1 MILNLRVTRMKN
13 KIVKMIMENQSFLI
27 LPHVKPDGDAIGST
41 MALAKGLRQLKK
53 NVLIYSHDEIPFDVK
68 FIEDETLFKNELLD
82 FEYDV
87 IFALDS
93 SDLGRL
99 KDRELLLNKPIINID
114 HHKTNTLYGHLNWVD
129 PDASA
134 TGELIYEL
142 LKSLQID
149 FDKEV
154 AQAIYVAIA
163 TDTGNFIYSNT
174 TQKTHLI
181 VADLMKANIDVPL
194 ISRYLYQN
202 IPLNKFRFDSAVLNH
217 VEFYHEGQLGIVLVS
232 DALKTEFQCEN
243 TDNLVEAVRN
253 IQGVEVAA
261 LIVERGDEVKISLRS
276 KNHVDV
282 AVIAQK
288 NKGGGHKNAAGF
300 SLPKDLDKAK
310 ALVIKEFENLV

>member
-1 MILNLRVTRMKN
+1 MKN
-13 KIVKMIMENQSFLI
+13 KIVKTIMENQSFLI

-41 MALAKGLRQLKK
+41 MALAKGLKQLNK
-53 NVLIYSHDEIPFDVK
+53 NVLIYSHDEVPYDVK
-68 FIEDETLFKNELLD
+68 FIDDKDLFKNELVD

-87 IFALDS
+87 IVALDS

-99 KDRELLLNKPIINID
+99 KDREAVLNKPVINID
-114 HHKTNTLYGHLNWVD
+114 HHKTNTLFGDLNWVN

-134 TGELIYEL
+134 TGEMVYEL
-142 LKSLQID
+142 LKLLPVDITI
-149 FDKEV
+149 EI
-154 AQAIYVAIA
+154 AQALYVAIA

-181 VADLMKANIDVPL
+181 VADLMNMKIDVPL

-217 VEFYHEGQLGIVLVS
+217 VEFHYDGRLGIVMVS
-232 DALKTEFQCEN
+232 DSMKNEFHCNN

-261 LIVERGDEVKISLRS
+261 LVVERGDEVKISLRS

-282 AVIAQK
+282 SAIAQK
-288 NKGGGHKNAAGF
+288 NSGGGHKNAAGF
-300 SLPKDLDKAK
+300 SMPKDMEKAK
-310 ALVIKEFENLV
+310 DLVIKEFENLV

>member
-1 MILNLRVTRMKN
+1 MKN

-41 MALAKGLRQLKK
+41 MALAKALRQLNKSA
-53 NVLIYSHDEIPFDVK
+53 LIYSLDEVPYDVK
-68 FIEDETLFKNELLD
+68 FIDDETLFKNELVD

-99 KDRELLLNKPIINID
+99 KDREAILNKPVINID
-114 HHKTNTLYGHLNWVD
+114 HHKTNTLYGDLNWVN

-134 TGELIYEL
+134 TGEMVYEL
-142 LKSLQID
+142 LQSLPLDID
-149 FDKEV
+149 VEV
-154 AQAIYVAIA
+154 AQALYVAIA

-181 VADLMKANIDVPL
+181 VADLMNVGIDVPL

-202 IPLNKFRFDSAVLNH
+202 IPLNKFRFDSAVLNR
-217 VEFYHEGQLGIVLVS
+217 VEFHHEGRLAIVMVS
-232 DALKTEFQCEN
+232 DSMKSDFQCDN

-276 KNHVDV
+276 KNQVDV
-282 AVIAQK
+282 SAIAQK
-288 NKGGGHKNAAGF
+288 NSGGGHKNAAGF
-300 SLPKDLDKAK
+300 SQPKDMEKAK
-310 ALVIKEFENLV
+310 ALVVKEFENLV

>member
-1 MILNLRVTRMKN
+1 MKN

-41 MALAKGLRQLKK
+41 MALAKALRQLNKSA
-53 NVLIYSHDEIPFDVK
+53 LIYSLDEVPYDVK
-68 FIEDETLFKNELLD
+68 FIDDETLFKNELVD

-99 KDRELLLNKPIINID
+99 KDREAILNKPVINID
-114 HHKTNTLYGHLNWVD
+114 HHKTNTLYGDLNWVN

-134 TGELIYEL
+134 TGEMVYEL
-142 LKSLQID
+142 LKSLPLDID
-149 FDKEV
+149 VEV
-154 AQAIYVAIA
+154 AQALYVAIA

-181 VADLMKANIDVPL
+181 VADLMNVGIDVPL

-202 IPLNKFRFDSAVLNH
+202 IPLNKFRFDSAVLNR
-217 VEFYHEGQLGIVLVS
+217 VEFHHEGRLAIVMVS
-232 DALKTEFQCEN
+232 DSMKSDFQCDN

-276 KNHVDV
+276 KNQVDV
-282 AVIAQK
+282 SAIAQK
-288 NKGGGHKNAAGF
+288 NSGGGHKNAAGF
-300 SLPKDLDKAK
+300 SQPKDMEKAK
-310 ALVIKEFENLV
+310 ALVVKEFENLV

>member
-1 MILNLRVTRMKN
+1 MKN

-41 MALAKGLRQLKK
+41 MALAKALRQLNKS
-53 NVLIYSHDEIPFDVK
+53 VLIYSLDEVPYDVK
-68 FIEDETLFKNELLD
+68 FIDDETLFKNELVD

-93 SDLGRL
+93 SDFGRL
-99 KDRELLLNKPIINID
+99 KDREAILNKPVINID
-114 HHKTNTLYGHLNWVD
+114 HHKTNTLYGDLNWVN

-134 TGELIYEL
+134 TGEMVYEL
-142 LKSLQID
+142 LQSLPLDID
-149 FDKEV
+149 VEV
-154 AQAIYVAIA
+154 AQALYVAIA

-174 TQKTHLI
+174 TRKTHLI
-181 VADLMKANIDVPL
+181 VADLMNVGIDVPL

-202 IPLNKFRFDSAVLNH
+202 IPLNKFRFDSAVLNR
-217 VEFYHEGQLGIVLVS
+217 VEFHHEGRLAIVMVS
-232 DALKTEFQCEN
+232 DSMKSDFQCDN

-276 KNHVDV
+276 KNQVDV
-282 AVIAQK
+282 SAIAQK
-288 NKGGGHKNAAGF
+288 NSGGGHKNAAGF
-300 SLPKDLDKAK
+300 SQPKDMEKAK
-310 ALVIKEFENLV
+310 ALVVKEFENLV